1 VTVHESL
8 LASGANDREA
18 VAAESLIARVVP
30 LGRPVVLTEDVLA
43 AARAGDAALVALLL
57 ADEVLAEPD
66 DADAVEESLRAPA
79 GERVGSANVRERL
92 GLA

>member
-1 VTVHESL
+1 MTVHESL

-57 ADEVLAEPD
+57 ADEVLAEPAD
-66 DADAVEESLRAPA
+66 VDAVEESLRAPA
-79 GERVGSANVRERL
+79 GERVGAADLRKHL
-92 GLA
+92 GLS